1 MSKPTKSPEDRTPAR
16 RAGGRAASSGAASQ
30 GRPKPAAQAAK
41 SATQASARPST
52 ATSTRRAPAKARAT
66 VAAGDAAAA
75 QLWQAFDEAVACLQ
89 PAAAQ
94 PLPWCSPAWA
104 AQLGLSVA
112 AAQALSMAEL
122 CQRLDG
128 LAAGLTAVAEG
139 ADRPGTGWD
148 GAVQLHRSAGDAAAA
163 QANAAQW
170 LLASLRPLP
179 GGALALRLQPES
191 AHEMATR
198 RHLED
203 RERLLFTS
211 RSVAVGEMATTLA
224 HELNQP
230 LGAVTNVLRGLKAR
244 LAAAIAN
251 PAPNALPP
259 LEQGVQL
266 ALDQV
271 QYAARIIG
279 RIRDYTQSR
288 QPRRERVDVHAL
300 LHNSLTLLDW
310 DLGRHGVQLRIDLT
324 AAEDGA
330 AAVAGDGVMLQQVMV
345 NLLRN
350 AIDAMSDTPAGE
362 RRLHIASRVD
372 EGAGQIE
379 IAIADTGCGM
389 GEGGASQLFMPFYST
404 KPTGMG
410 IGLNICRS
418 LIELHQGRLW
428 FTPNE
433 GRGCTFHVALPL
445 ARGDEAGQLPHF
457 LDTEATV
464 S

>member
-1 MSKPTKSPEDRTPAR
+1 MNAR
-16 RAGGRAASSGAASQ
+16 RATPSAAEQALAAF
-30 GRPKPAAQAAK
+30 
-41 SATQASARPST
+41 
-52 ATSTRRAPAKARAT
+52 
-66 VAAGDAAAA
+66 GDA
-75 QLWQAFDEAVACLQ
+75 LAVFGATAGGDRALQ
-89 PAAAQ
+89 
-94 PLPWCSPAWA
+94 WCSPALA
-104 AQLGLSVA
+104 AQLGAIATNASWRA
-112 AAQALSMAEL
+112 WTRQ
-122 CQRLDG
+122 LDG
-128 LAAGLTAVAEG
+128 LAAGAAVAEAEG
-139 ADRPGTGWD
+139 AWNGPA
-148 GAVQLHRSAGDAAAA
+148 GASGHAQLR
-163 QANAAQW
+163 
-170 LLASLRPLP
+170 LLP
-179 GGALALRLQPES
+179 GGALALRLQPALEG
-191 AHEMATR
+191 EPEQQRATR

-244 LAAAIAN
+244 IGAAIAQ
-251 PAPNALPP
+251 PQPGALPM

-288 QPRRERVDVHAL
+288 QPRRERVDVNAL

-310 DLGRHGVQLRIDLT
+310 DLGRHGVQLSIERAPGT
-324 AAEDGA
+324 EGA
-330 AAVAGDGVMLQQVMV
+330 MPVAGDGVMLQQVMV

-350 AIDAMSDTPAGE
+350 AIDAMSATPAGQ
-362 RRLHIASRVD
+362 RRLDIGSRID
-372 EGAGQIE
+372 AAAGQIE
-379 IAIADTGCGM
+379 ITIADTGCGI
-389 GEGGASQLFMPFYST
+389 GADGAAQLFMPFYST

-428 FTPNE
+428 FTPNA
-433 GRGCTFHVALPL
+433 GRGCTFHMALPL
-445 ARGDEAGQLPHF
+445 AQGDEARRLPRF
-457 LDTEATV
+457 LDAESAV

>member
-1 MSKPTKSPEDRTPAR
+1 MTSPVAKKSPG
-16 RAGGRAASSGAASQ
+16 AGGTRTRKASST
-30 GRPKPAAQAAK
+30 PPAA
-41 SATQASARPST
+41 
-52 ATSTRRAPAKARAT
+52 
-66 VAAGDAAAA
+66 
-75 QLWQAFDEAVACLQ
+75 LWDAFDEVMAL
-89 PAAAQ
+89 
-94 PLPWCSPAWA
+94 LPPDATSALSWCSPAFA
-104 AQLGLSVA
+104 ALLALPEAHAEPALTALCARLVGLAQGVA
-112 AAQALSMAEL
+112 ALSNGGARQAA
-122 CQRLDG
+122 
-128 LAAGLTAVAEG
+128 
-139 ADRPGTGWD
+139 WD
-148 GAVQLHRSAGDAAAA
+148 GAVQLQAGDGA
-163 QANAAQW
+163 QATL
-170 LLASLRPLP
+170 LLASLRRLP
-179 GGALALRLQPES
+179 DGALALRLRPTADGAAADGP
-191 AHEMATR
+191 AHDRATR

-244 LAAAIAN
+244 ITATIAQ
-251 PAPNALPP
+251 PQPGALPM

-288 QPRRERVDVHAL
+288 QPRRERVDLHAL

-310 DLGRHGVQLRIDLT
+310 DLGRHGVQLTLELALSQDQ
-324 AAEDGA
+324 DSA
-330 AAVAGDGVMLQQVMV
+330 AAVAGDGVMLQQVLV

-350 AIDAMSDTPAGE
+350 GIDAMSDTPAGQ
-362 RRLHIASRVD
+362 RRLQITSRVD
-372 EGAGQIE
+372 RAGGQIE
-379 IAIADTGCGM
+379 IAIADTGIGIDD
-389 GEGGASQLFMPFYST
+389 EGAAQLFMPFYST

-428 FTPNE
+428 YTPNT

-445 ARGDEAGQLPHF
+445 VQGEEARQLPRF
-457 LDTEATV
+457 MDSDSTV
-464 S
+464 A

>member
-1 MSKPTKSPEDRTPAR
+1 MTARSPK
-16 RAGGRAASSGAASQ
+16 AS
-30 GRPKPAAQAAK
+30 
-41 SATQASARPST
+41 PST
-52 ATSTRRAPAKARAT
+52 AAPRRRKALPPAAP
-66 VAAGDAAAA
+66 VA
-75 QLWQAFDEAVACLQ
+75 LWEAFDEAMALL
-89 PAAAQ
+89 PADAAA
-94 PLPWCSPAWA
+94 PLAWCSPAFA
-104 AQLGLSVA
+104 ARL
-112 AAQALSMAEL
+112 ALAEGALPSLAEL
-122 CQRLDG
+122 CARLAGLADG
-128 LAAGLTAVAEG
+128 LAALAGTG
-139 ADRPGTGWD
+139 ARGAPAPGGWD
-148 GAVQLHRSAGDAAAA
+148 GEVRLAQGRGRPPAALH
-163 QANAAQW
+163 
-170 LLASLRPLP
+170 ASLRRLPDGAGVP
-179 GGALALRLQPES
+179 GGALALRLRPEPE
-191 AHEMATR
+191 HDLATR

-244 LAAAIAN
+244 LDAVIAN
-251 PAPNALPP
+251 PQPAALPP
-259 LEQGVQL
+259 LAQGVQL

-288 QPRRERVDVHAL
+288 QPRRERVDLHAL

-310 DLGRHGVQLRIDLT
+310 DMDRHGVQLRVELAPD
-324 AAEDGA
+324 ADGEHG

-350 AIDAMSDTPAGE
+350 AIDAMAATPAGQ
-362 RRLHIASRVD
+362 RRLAISSRVD

-379 IAIADTGCGM
+379 IAIADTGCGI
-389 GEGGASQLFMPFYST
+389 GDDGAAQLFMPFYST

-428 FTPNE
+428 FTPNA

-445 ARGDEAGQLPHF
+445 AQGDEARRLPRF
-457 LDTEATV
+457 LDAESAV

>member
-1 MSKPTKSPEDRTPAR
+1 MATARRPHSEDAPRARRTTPAR
-16 RAGGRAASSGAASQ
+16 A
-30 GRPKPAAQAAK
+30 PA
-41 SATQASARPST
+41 
-52 ATSTRRAPAKARAT
+52 RAPMN
-66 VAAGDAAAA
+66 DPAAAA
-75 QLWQAFDEAVACLQ
+75 APTLLWQAFDEAVALLH
-89 PAAAQ
+89 PHADT
-94 PLPWCSPAWA
+94 PVVWCSPAFA
-104 AQLGLSVA
+104 DCLPLPPSQA
-112 AAQALSMAEL
+112 AALPLHAL
-122 CQRLDG
+122 CQRLEG
-128 LAAGLTAVAEG
+128 LAAGIAELDATA
-139 ADRPGTGWD
+139 DDTWQ
-148 GAVQLHRSAGDAAAA
+148 GAVRLCTPGQRAAATTA
-163 QANAAQW
+163 DGGGDSPPAATW
-170 LLASLRPLP
+170 LHATLRRLP
-179 GGALALRLQPES
+179 DGALALRLLPEL
-191 AHEMATR
+191 AHERATR

-244 LAAAIAN
+244 LDAVIAN
-251 PAPNALPP
+251 PQPAALPP
-259 LEQGVQL
+259 LAQGVQL

-288 QPRRERVDVHAL
+288 QPRRERVDLHAL

-310 DLGRHGVQLRIDLT
+310 DLGRHGVQLSIDL
-324 AAEDGA
+324 AAGVGA
-330 AAVAGDGVMLQQVMV
+330 DSDDATAVAGDGVMLQQVMV

-350 AIDAMSDTPAGE
+350 AIDAMSATPAGQ
-362 RRLHIASRVD
+362 RRLDISSRID
-372 EGAGQIE
+372 SAAGQIE
-379 IAIADTGCGM
+379 IAIADTGCGI
-389 GEGGASQLFMPFYST
+389 GADGAAQLFMPFYST

-428 FTPNE
+428 FTPNA

-445 ARGDEAGQLPHF
+445 AQGDEARRLPRF
-457 LDTEATV
+457 LDAESAV

>member
-1 MSKPTKSPEDRTPAR
+1 MATARRPHSEDAPRARRTTPAR
-16 RAGGRAASSGAASQ
+16 A
-30 GRPKPAAQAAK
+30 PA
-41 SATQASARPST
+41 
-52 ATSTRRAPAKARAT
+52 RAPMN
-66 VAAGDAAAA
+66 DPAAAA
-75 QLWQAFDEAVACLQ
+75 APTLLWQAFDEAVALLH
-89 PAAAQ
+89 PHADT
-94 PLPWCSPAWA
+94 PVVWCSPAFA
-104 AQLGLSVA
+104 DCLPLPPSQA
-112 AAQALSMAEL
+112 AALPLHAL
-122 CQRLDG
+122 CQRLEG
-128 LAAGLTAVAEG
+128 LAAGIAELDATA
-139 ADRPGTGWD
+139 DDTWQ
-148 GAVQLHRSAGDAAAA
+148 GAVRLCTPGQRAAATTA
-163 QANAAQW
+163 DGGGDSPPAATW
-170 LLASLRPLP
+170 LHATLRRLP
-179 GGALALRLQPES
+179 DGALALRLLPEL
-191 AHEMATR
+191 AHERATR

-244 LAAAIAN
+244 LDAVIAN
-251 PAPNALPP
+251 PQPAALPP
-259 LEQGVQL
+259 LAQGVQL

-288 QPRRERVDVHAL
+288 QPRRERVDLHAL

-310 DLGRHGVQLRIDLT
+310 DMDRHGVQLRVELAPD
-324 AAEDGA
+324 ADGEHG

-350 AIDAMSDTPAGE
+350 AIDAMAATPAGQ
-362 RRLHIASRVD
+362 RRLAISSRVD

-379 IAIADTGCGM
+379 IAIADTGCGI
-389 GEGGASQLFMPFYST
+389 GDDGAAQLFMPFYST

-428 FTPNE
+428 FTPNQP
-433 GRGCTFHVALPL
+433 RGCVFHVALPL
-445 ARGDEAGQLPHF
+445 AAADEADRLPRF
-457 LDTEATV
+457 LDTEETAT
-464 S
+464 

>member
-1 MSKPTKSPEDRTPAR
+1 MNAR
-16 RAGGRAASSGAASQ
+16 RATPSAAEQALAAF
-30 GRPKPAAQAAK
+30 
-41 SATQASARPST
+41 
-52 ATSTRRAPAKARAT
+52 
-66 VAAGDAAAA
+66 GDA
-75 QLWQAFDEAVACLQ
+75 LAVFGATAGGDRALQ
-89 PAAAQ
+89 
-94 PLPWCSPAWA
+94 WCSPALA
-104 AQLGLSVA
+104 AQLGAIATNASWRA
-112 AAQALSMAEL
+112 WTRQ
-122 CQRLDG
+122 LDG
-128 LAAGLTAVAEG
+128 LAAGAAMAEAEG
-139 ADRPGTGWD
+139 AWNGPA
-148 GAVQLHRSAGDAAAA
+148 GASGHAQLR
-163 QANAAQW
+163 
-170 LLASLRPLP
+170 LLP
-179 GGALALRLQPES
+179 GGGLALRLQPALEG
-191 AHEMATR
+191 EPEQQRATR

-244 LAAAIAN
+244 IAATIAN
-251 PAPNALPP
+251 PQPGALPM
-259 LEQGVQL
+259 LEQGAQL

-288 QPRRERVDVHAL
+288 QPRRERVDLHAL

-310 DLGRHGVQLRIDLT
+310 DLGRHGVQLSIDL
-324 AAEDGA
+324 AAGVGA
-330 AAVAGDGVMLQQVMV
+330 DSDDATAVAGDGVMLQQVMV

-350 AIDAMSDTPAGE
+350 AIDAMSATPAGQ
-362 RRLHIASRVD
+362 RRLDIGSRID
-372 EGAGQIE
+372 AAAGQIE
-379 IAIADTGCGM
+379 ITIADTGCGI
-389 GEGGASQLFMPFYST
+389 GADGAAQLFMPFYST

-428 FTPNE
+428 FTPNA

-445 ARGDEAGQLPHF
+445 AQGDEARRLPRF
-457 LDTEATV
+457 LDAESAV

>member
-1 MSKPTKSPEDRTPAR
+1 MNSPRPSAAAPRAPRAR
-16 RAGGRAASSGAASQ
+16 KAASLSTT
-30 GRPKPAAQAAK
+30 PPAA
-41 SATQASARPST
+41 
-52 ATSTRRAPAKARAT
+52 
-66 VAAGDAAAA
+66 
-75 QLWQAFDEAVACLQ
+75 LWAAFDEAVALL
-89 PAAAQ
+89 PADAGA
-94 PLPWCSPAWA
+94 PLSWCSPAF
-104 AQLGLSVA
+104 A
-112 AAQALSMAEL
+112 AALALPE
-122 CQRLDG
+122 G
-128 LAAGLTAVAEG
+128 AALPAVAEVCARLG
-139 ADRPGTGWD
+139 GLDAALGSLSEARADDAAWD
-148 GAVQLHRSAGDAAAA
+148 GDVRLLHPRQPATT
-163 QANAAQW
+163 
-170 LLASLRPLP
+170 LHASLRRLP
-179 GGALALRLQPES
+179 DGALALRLRPAVDGVAADEPAQDR
-191 AHEMATR
+191 ATR

-244 LAAAIAN
+244 ITATIAQ
-251 PAPNALPP
+251 PQPGALPM

-288 QPRRERVDVHAL
+288 QPRRERVDLHAL

-310 DLGRHGVQLRIDLT
+310 DLGRHGVQLTLALAPGQD
-324 AAEDGA
+324 EDSA
-330 AAVAGDGVMLQQVMV
+330 TAVAGDGVMLQQVLV

-350 AIDAMSDTPAGE
+350 GIDAMSDTPAGQ
-362 RRLHIASRVD
+362 RQLQITSRVD
-372 EGAGQIE
+372 RAGGQIE
-379 IAIADTGCGM
+379 IAIADTGVGIDDD
-389 GEGGASQLFMPFYST
+389 GAAQLFMPFYST

-428 FTPNE
+428 YTPNT

-445 ARGDEAGQLPHF
+445 AQGDEARQLPRF
-457 LDTEATV
+457 MDSDSAV
-464 S
+464 A